1 MEFRILGPL
10 EAADERGIVVLGPTK
25 QRALLALLLLN
36 PGRTMPIA
44 RLVDDLWGDE
54 PPASAR
60 KVIQIYVSRLRK
72 LLPDGMLQTHAA
84 GYRLEVAREEIDL
97 FRFER
102 LHAEGQVA
110 LEQGRSA
117 EAARALRE
125 GLALWRGSP
134 LVEFES
140 EPFARLEGTRLEELH
155 MAALEERIDADLELG
170 RHADLVGELETLVA
184 RQPLRERLLEQLML
198 ALYRSG
204 RQADALA
211 VFRERKRAL
220 ADELG
225 IEPSQA
231 LRDLEVRILRHDPI
245 LGPPAEAVRRSMRR
259 RPPVLYARSGDL
271 SIAYQVSGDGPV
283 DLVLVSGFISHLE
296 KDWDDPRHAHFLER
310 LGSITRLIRFDKRG
324 TGLSDRPHD
333 VPDLETRMDDVRA
346 VMDAVGSRRAV
357 LFGYSEAAP
366 MAILFAAT
374 YPQRTRALVLYG
386 AYAKRLDPDDDY
398 PWAPRRDARAAYID
412 ALERDWGFESDM
424 KMMCP
429 SADDAMAR
437 WWGERC
443 RAAASPGAI
452 RTLQEMNSLIDVRA
466 LLPAIRVPTL
476 VVHRGTDYDVRIEE
490 GRYIAE
496 RIPGAHFVELPG
508 ADHFVAVDPDQIL
521 DAVEPFLA
529 ECGASPAP
537 PVDDRVLAT
546 LLVTDIAG
554 STRTAADLG
563 DHAWRDLVEYHY
575 ELLRAELARYR
586 GRELDAA
593 GDGILAVFDGPARAI
608 RCASAIIDAVRQ
620 LGLEVRAGVHT
631 GEVEL
636 SGAAMR
642 GIAVHV
648 AARIAAEAA
657 PGEVLVS
664 RTVRDLVAGSNI
676 EFADRGLHR
685 LAGVP
690 DDVHLLAVGDGVS
703 AHVQV

>member
-84 GYRLEVAREEIDL
+84 GYRLEVAREEVDL